1 MLSNSPKVPVLLAKR
16 AKELRNQMTAEERHI
31 WYDCLK
37 KFKDTFMITFNRQ
50 YVITPYIVDFYCAD
64 AGLIIEIDGFQHYD
78 EAGRLYDQKRT
89 AYLESFHLKVVR
101 FTNRQVHE
109 NFKEICFY
117 LENLLNERLV
127 ERGQLGLY
135 ERR

>member
-1 MLSNSPKVPVLLAKR
+1 MLSNRPHVPALLAKR

-89 AYLESFHLKVVR
+89 AYLESFHLEVVR
-101 FTNRQVHE
+101 FTNR
-109 NFKEICFY
+109 
-117 LENLLNERLV
+117 
-127 ERGQLGLY
+127 
-135 ERR
+135 